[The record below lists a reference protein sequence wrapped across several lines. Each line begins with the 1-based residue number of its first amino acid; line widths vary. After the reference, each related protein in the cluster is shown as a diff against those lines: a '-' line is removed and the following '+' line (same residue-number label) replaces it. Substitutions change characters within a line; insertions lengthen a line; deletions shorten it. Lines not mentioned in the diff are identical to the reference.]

1 MSSVTTQVWAS
12 ASPPELLAPAGVP
25 TASAKVGI
33 GGGPAWP
40 LVFDGLPLA
49 AAGGASIGA
58 GNVAAVR
65 YGSS

>member
-12 ASPPELLAPAGVP
+12 VSPEMLTPAGVLTTSP
-25 TASAKVGI
+25 SVGI
-33 GGGPAWP
+33 CGGPAWP

-49 AAGGASIGA
+49 AAVGASMGA